1 MSSRRVCAV
10 VLSLGVVLLMSSL
23 YSHAQST
30 YGSISGSV
38 TDQSGAAVAGAN
50 ITLTNTGTAEKR
62 PQTSNDSGQFTFV
75 NLFPGNYRIDIEKQ
89 GFKHFARPGV
99 VVEVQQDT
107 HIDAALTVGQVSET
121 VEVTGETPLLQ
132 TETSSLG
139 QVVEQRKADELPLNG
154 RNIFNLITVS
164 PAAVAQGGSGGSPVG
179 QNPFSWGNYQV
190 GGSFANQGA
199 QYLDGQPLNIGYI
212 NLPII
217 IPTQDSVGEFKVQY
231 NNLGAEWGKFSGGVV
246 NLSTK
251 SGTNNW
257 HGSVYEYFRNKVLN
271 ANEYFNKQTE
281 LTNGK
286 PNEAPPWTQNQY
298 GFQLGGPV
306 IKDKTFFY
314 VSWEQYRQR
323 TASPF
328 NTTVPV
334 SGTNA
339 MLSGDFSTICTA
351 PTSQGGAGGTFNAS
365 GICSNP
371 AGQIYDPF
379 SVGPN
384 GATARTPYGTDTT
397 DLPNCPGNCIPAA
410 EFSKAGTTMW
420 QKYYP
425 TPNLPGVIGN
435 YESVAPAGGNT
446 NEFVAR
452 GDQNISSNTRLFGRF
467 SYFGLLDLPVNPL
480 GTGLC
485 LDRCAEKYHSKLLV
499 FDVNHAFTPTTI
511 LDVNF
516 GGTRFVY
523 GRKPLL
529 AGYDLTQLGWPA
541 TYNSPPSAIRTPPTP
556 EFTYPND
563 VGHSQGNSAI
573 TDDNT
578 QYNITPAFTLI
589 RGKHTI
595 QAGAQFEWGLD
606 NYLQTNIA
614 SGAFGFQGNWT
625 SSSATATDGSGFG
638 FADFLLG
645 VGLNQGSFAGNQ
657 TEGVAQVPA
666 QTKGLQVYRALYVDD
681 TWHVTPKFTA
691 NLGLRYELQGTWSDA
706 YNRLSYFDPL
716 ATNSTVTG
724 CAGAGSTC
732 PGDAFLV
739 QTGRNG
745 SRNNIPMDK
754 KAFSP
759 RVGFAYGLDQK
770 TSIRGGYGI
779 FFIPNY
785 VSFGLN
791 PDNDVVNL
799 ASTDFTAS
807 TNSYLTPF
815 STLDGTNCTL
825 GAAGGSPAPPT
836 CAQPG
841 PFGSAGI
848 ILPPGRNFSALPP
861 SAAGVPTPNV
871 SSFVASQNGPTLA
884 PYYGTTGHSGP
895 EYGYVQQWNLDIQRQ
910 LPAGFFADVAYAGSH
925 GVHLE
930 QYSTNIN
937 QIADSFV
944 AQAASQYNAALPG
957 CASNPNPITCANAS
971 VTINQPIVNPLV
983 GSPNPTLSNIPT
995 TTTPIPMLANQGQL
1009 DRPYPEYLGM
1019 NLAGFGCCGST
1030 YNSLQATV
1038 TRRFQGGGTLLVAYT
1053 NAKLMSN
1060 TDTLTSWLEGPTGG
1074 VPGVQD
1080 WNNLAGERSLSAQDI
1095 SQRLVISYVLDLPF
1109 GHGKMWANSLTGFAN
1124 GAVSGWGVDGI
1135 TTFQRGFPLKIS
1147 WAGASTSL
1155 ESGSFGVANIR
1166 PDVVPGCDKKAG
1178 GGKLTEYFNTSCFA
1192 PPPQWGYGTE
1202 SRVDSSLRGP
1212 GVNNF
1217 DFAIFKDTNITERM
1231 KFEFRTEFFNI
1242 FNHPY
1247 FSQPATGYAGSATG
1261 NGFGTIT
1268 STISGGVAS
1277 PERLIQ
1283 FAGKVIF

>member
-1 MSSRRVCAV
+1 MLSRRFCAA
-10 VLSLGVVLLMSSL
+10 VLSVGVLLSLSSL
-23 YSHAQST
+23 SLHAQST
-30 YGSISGSV
+30 YGSVSGTI
-38 TDQSGAAVAGAN
+38 TDPSGAAVSGAN
-50 ITLTNTGTAEKR
+50 VTLTNVGTAEKR
-62 PQTSNDSGQFTFV
+62 TQSSGDDGHFTFV
-75 NLFPGNYRIDIEKQ
+75 NLFPGQYRVDVEKP
-89 GFKHFARPGV
+89 GFKHFDRPDV
-99 VVEVQQDT
+99 VVQVQQDT
-107 HIDAALTVGQVSET
+107 LVNGALTVGQVSET
-121 VEVTGETPLLQ
+121 VEVTSETPLLQ
-132 TETSSLG
+132 AETSSLG
-139 QVVEQRKADELPLNG
+139 TVVEQRKADELPLNG

-179 QNPFSWGNYQV
+179 QNPFSWGNYQI

-199 QYLDGQPLNIGYI
+199 EYLDGQPLNIGYI

-231 NNLGAEWGKFSGGVV
+231 SNLGAEWGKFSGGVV

-251 SGTNNW
+251 SGTNQW
-257 HGSVYEYFRNKVLN
+257 HGSGYEYFRNKALN

-281 LTNGK
+281 LAGGK

-298 GFQLGGPV
+298 GVQVGGPV

-323 TASPF
+323 TGSPF

-334 SGTNA
+334 PA
-339 MLSGDFSTICTA
+339 MLNGDFSSLCTTGFTNGLCN
-351 PTSQGGAGGTFNAS
+351 PVVVGGVNTYPGSVF
-365 GICSNP
+365 
-371 AGQIYDPF
+371 DPF

-384 GATARTPYGTDTT
+384 GTNPRSQYGLDPG
-397 DLPNCPGNCIPAA
+397 DPNCPGNCIPSG
-410 EFSKAGTTMW
+410 EFSTAGTTLW

-425 TPNLPGVIGN
+425 APNLPGTIGN

-452 GDQNISSNTRLFGRF
+452 GDQNIGSNTRLFGRF
-467 SYFGLLDLPVNPL
+467 SYFGLLDLPVNPF

-499 FDVNHAFTPTTI
+499 FDVNHSFTPTTI

-541 TYNSPPSAIRTPPTP
+541 SYNSPPSSIRTPPTP
-556 EFTYPND
+556 EFPYPND

-573 TDDNT
+573 GDYNT
-578 QYNITPAFTLI
+578 QYNISPSLTLI

-595 QAGAQFEWGLD
+595 QTGIQFEYGLD
-606 NYLQTNIA
+606 NYDQTNIA
-614 SGAFGFQGNWT
+614 SGAFGFSGNWT
-625 SSSATATDGSGFG
+625 SANPNATDGSGFPT
-638 FADFLLG
+638 ADFLLG
-645 VGLNQGSFAGNQ
+645 VALNQGSFAGNQ

-666 QTKGLQVYRALYVDD
+666 LTKGLQVYRGFYADD
-681 TWHVTPKFTA
+681 TWHLLPKLTV

-706 YNRLSYFDPL
+706 YNRLSYFDPS
-716 ATNSTVTG
+716 ASNATVTG
-724 CAGAGSTC
+724 CPSGPC

-739 QTGRNG
+739 ETGRNS

-759 RVGFAYGLDQK
+759 RLGFAYSLDSK
-770 TSIRGGYGI
+770 TVIRAGYGI
-779 FFIPNY
+779 FYIPNY

-799 ASTDFTAS
+799 ANTDFTA
-807 TNSYLTPF
+807 TTDGYELPF
-815 STLDGTNCTL
+815 STLDGTT
-825 GAAGGSPAPPT
+825 SPAT
-836 CAQPG
+836 TNHTNCAIAVGTAPVCDQPG
-841 PFGSAGI
+841 PFGSGGI
-848 ILPPGRNFSALPP
+848 ILPPGRNFSGLTA
-861 SAAGVPTPNV
+861 TPNV

-884 PYYGTTGHSGP
+884 PYFGLNGHSNPG
-895 EYGYVQQWNLDIQRQ
+895 YGYVEQWNLDIQRT
-910 LPAGFFADVAYAGSH
+910 LPGGFFADVAYAGSH

-930 QYSTNIN
+930 QYSTNVN
-937 QIADSFV
+937 QIPDSFV
-944 AQAASQYNAALPG
+944 ATAATQYNAALPG
-957 CASNPNPITCANAS
+957 CASAQNPIACANAS
-971 VTINQPIVNPLV
+971 VSINQSIPNPLF
-983 GSPNPTLSNIPT
+983 GSTNSTLALPTLSN
-995 TTTPIPMLANQGQL
+995 AGQL
-1009 DRPYPEYLGM
+1009 NRPYPEYLGM
-1019 NLAGFGCCGST
+1019 SLAGYGCCGST

-1053 NAKLMSN
+1053 NAKLLSN

-1080 WNNLAGERSLSAQDI
+1080 WNNLRGERSLSAQDV

-1109 GHGKMWANSLTGFAN
+1109 GKGKMYANSLSGLAN
-1124 GAVSGWGVDGI
+1124 GVVSGWGVDGI
-1135 TTFQRGFPLKIS
+1135 TTFQKGFPLKIGWS
-1147 WAGASTSL
+1147 GAATSL
-1155 ESGSFGVANIR
+1155 ESGSFGVANVR
-1166 PDVVPGCDKKAG
+1166 PDVVSGCDKKAG
-1178 GGKLTEYFNTSCFA
+1178 GGGLTQYFNTGCFA
-1192 PPPQWGYGTE
+1192 APPQWGFGDE
-1202 SRVDSSLRGP
+1202 SRVDPNLRGP
-1212 GVNNF
+1212 GINNF
-1217 DFAIFKDTNITERM
+1217 DFAVFKRTNIGERLGI
-1231 KFEFRTEFFNI
+1231 EFRTEFFNI

-1247 FSQPATGYAGSATG
+1247 FSQPGTGFDGTTTG
-1261 NGFGTIT
+1261 NGFGQIT
-1268 STISGGVAS
+1268 STVAGGVAS

-1283 FAGKVIF
+1283 FALKFVF